1 MAICDVLCL
10 KDEKIT
16 EQSEIQLN
24 DGTLV
29 NNFYVKETMV
39 PVFQKG
45 ECVYPSEK
53 LDEVKNRVKEGLAQ
67 LDKHLLALTEIKE
80 HYPVVLSK
88 ELRKLKNDL
97 IAGYNK
103 I

>member
-1 MAICDVLCL
+1 
-10 KDEKIT
+10 
-16 EQSEIQLN
+16 
-24 DGTLV
+24 
-29 NNFYVKETMV
+29 MV

-97 IAGYNK
+97 IAGYSK